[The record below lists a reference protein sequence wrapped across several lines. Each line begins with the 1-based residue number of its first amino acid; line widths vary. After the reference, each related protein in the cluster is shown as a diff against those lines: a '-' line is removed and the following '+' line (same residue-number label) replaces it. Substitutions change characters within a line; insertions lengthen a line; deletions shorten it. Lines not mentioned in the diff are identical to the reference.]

1 MEAAEGIEIVEAIR
15 LASQTFRLPPL
26 DDYNPNEP
34 GG

>member
-1 MEAAEGIEIVEAIR
+1 VQEVIVQAIR
-15 LASQTFRLPPL
+15 LASQTFRLTPL